1 LPDHLFDERS
11 QNRRLGSMVLV
22 PKNPFAML
30 NSQLHAQ
37 SDLGRMPVRQA
48 GTAASV
54 NSLV

>member
-11 QNRRLGSMVLV
+11 QHRFVGPMGFA

-37 SDLGRMPVRQA
+37 SDRGRMLVRQA
-48 GTAASV
+48 CTFVSV
-54 NSLV
+54 NSLG